1 MDTKSSTERT
11 HSIKEKEHDKQR
23 GFAVLHRKRFQR
35 YKLTGRAFSH
45 PSGSLRLMSDLNS
58 AASVGYFFS

>member
-11 HSIKEKEHDKQR
+11 HSIKENDKQR